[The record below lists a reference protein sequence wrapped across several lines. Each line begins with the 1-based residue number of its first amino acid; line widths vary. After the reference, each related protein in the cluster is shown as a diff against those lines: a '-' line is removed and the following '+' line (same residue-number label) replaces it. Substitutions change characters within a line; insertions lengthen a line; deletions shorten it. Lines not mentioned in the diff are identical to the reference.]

1 MNVFFYYQESG
12 EVIAKLEKKFDEV
25 SKVPIALACFSLLF
39 KLLLSL
45 NNIIVIWHLKFK
57 GLGIRRVYTMYVLN
71 FRALTLHSPLCYP

>member
-1 MNVFFYYQESG
+1 MKMFFYRQESG

-25 SKVPIALACFSLLF
+25 SKVPIILACFSLLF

-45 NNIIVIWHLKFK
+45 NIVIWHLQFK
-57 GLGIRRVYTMYVLN
+57 DLGIRRENTMYVLN

>member
-1 MNVFFYYQESG
+1 MKMFFYRQESG

-25 SKVPIALACFSLLF
+25 SKVPIILACLSLLF

-45 NNIIVIWHLKFK
+45 NIVIWHLQFK
-57 GLGIRRVYTMYVLN
+57 DLGIRRENTMYVLN

>member
-1 MNVFFYYQESG
+1 MKMFFYRQESG

-25 SKVPIALACFSLLF
+25 SKVPIILACLSLLF

-45 NNIIVIWHLKFK
+45 NIVIWHLQFK
-57 GLGIRRVYTMYVLN
+57 DLGIRRANTMYVLN

>member
-1 MNVFFYYQESG
+1 MNVFSYYQESG

-45 NNIIVIWHLKFK
+45 NIVIWHLKFK

-71 FRALTLHSPLCYP
+71 FRALALHSPLCYP